1 MLGEASLHVC
11 LFFIHSIFARN
22 VPVCVENALSI
33 SCVLAIEL
41 VNESDISYSKTFSH
55 SNNLDW

>member
-1 MLGEASLHVC
+1 MLGEASLHVF
-11 LFFIHSIFARN
+11 LFFIHSIFVGN

-41 VNESDISYSKTFSH
+41 IKESDISYS
-55 SNNLDW
+55 NLSVVQII